1 VGHGPTGVLRED
13 GNLHPLDTLIGG
25 ENKEKTIEKEKE
37 KKDNL
42 PGSTRSSLE
51 RRASV
56 VLGAVGNGLKQKLHA
71 AVSGA
76 H

>member
-1 VGHGPTGVLRED
+1 LRED

-25 ENKEKTIEKEKE
+25 ETKEKGTEKEKE
-37 KKDNL
+37 KKDNS
-42 PGSTRSSLE
+42 PESTRSSLE
-51 RRASV
+51 RRTSI
-56 VLGAVGNGLKQKLHA
+56 VLGAVGSGLKQRLHA